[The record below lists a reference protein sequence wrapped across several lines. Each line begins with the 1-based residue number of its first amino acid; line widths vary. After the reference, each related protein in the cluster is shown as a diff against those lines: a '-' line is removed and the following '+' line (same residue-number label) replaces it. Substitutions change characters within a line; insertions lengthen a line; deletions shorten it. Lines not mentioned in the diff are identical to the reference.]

1 MSIEI
6 VKVVQAFVF
15 IGRDREM
22 YHADTDTPA
31 VARTSN
37 LNEVRRAA
45 PRRTGQQLR
54 DRTRPGGVL
63 TSPAPRRAAPAYRSW
78 AWSTRC

>member
-1 MSIEI
+1 M
-6 VKVVQAFVF
+6 VQAFVF

-22 YHADTDTPA
+22 YHAETDTPA

-45 PRRTGQQLR
+45 PRRAVLHRGTWH
-54 DRTRPGGVL
+54 GGIL
-63 TSPAPRRAAPAYRSW
+63 FAAGL
-78 AWSTRC
+78 

>member
-1 MSIEI
+1 MLRLSTGYLIPISLYVSIEI

-37 LNEVRRAA
+37 LNEVC
-45 PRRTGQQLR
+45 PTGVCGCL
-54 DRTRPGGVL
+54 
-63 TSPAPRRAAPAYRSW
+63 PAPESR
-78 AWSTRC
+78 